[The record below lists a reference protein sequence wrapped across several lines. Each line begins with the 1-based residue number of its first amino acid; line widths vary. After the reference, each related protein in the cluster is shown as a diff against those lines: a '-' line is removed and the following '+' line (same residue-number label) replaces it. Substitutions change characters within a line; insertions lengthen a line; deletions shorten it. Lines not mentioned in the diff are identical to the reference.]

1 MTEISEAH
9 KRQSKR
15 TAAAA
20 VAVVA
25 VLSLAFIGLVSFL
38 DNAAGQVQTDSV
50 SIELSRRPSV
60 LYLAH
65 WLRLSQGH
73 GALHG

>member
-25 VLSLAFIGLVSFL
+25 VLSLAFIGLSFP

-50 SIELSRRPSV
+50 SIEAVSSSEPFYTL
-60 LYLAH
+60 LIGLTLA
-65 WLRLSQGH
+65 RY

>member
-50 SIELSRRPSV
+50 SIELSRRPSRSIPCS
-60 LYLAH
+60 LAPT
-65 WLRLSQGH
+65 LARH